1 MRGLSFMALNYDIE
15 IDVSGRDQE
24 DRAAI
29 IAYLSKLLSH
39 SEENVIIQHADP
51 MIDEQLILTD
61 RELRSKLKD
70 KTIFI
75 REIMHE

>member
-1 MRGLSFMALNYDIE
+1 MALKYDIE
-15 IDVSGRDQE
+15 IDVSGNDHQ

-51 MIDEQLILTD
+51 MIDEELVLSA
-61 RELRSKLKD
+61 RELKAKLTA

-75 REIMHE
+75 REIMHD